1 MLPAFDLCCY
11 EMTTKWM
18 EMIGEERNSC
28 EIDVWPSLQTLTSDV
43 ISRTAFGSS
52 YQEGQKVF
60 KLQME
65 QADLAFKALQPV
77 YLPGF
82 R

>member
-1 MLPAFDLCCY
+1 MLPAFDLCCH
-11 EMTTKWM
+11 EMTIKWM

-60 KLQME
+60 ELQIE
-65 QADLAFKALQPV
+65 QADHTFKAMQSV
-77 YLPGF
+77 YLPGS